1 MKLLIVDCCIR
12 ENLSSTRKFYEAFLE
27 KVDISS
33 FEVERLYLT
42 RENLQPLTNDEIN
55 LRDKLLKEKNF
66 EHDIFKYAKQ
76 FAEATEII
84 IAAPYWDLSFPSLLR
99 VYFERISV
107 VGITFG
113 YEGTKSVGYCKAGTI
128 GYFSTCGGFIDGK
141 HLGAEYVR
149 KLAYLTFLS
158 TMLKNIM
165 TEFSPISL
173 MNTKGEEHQTQ
184 TFFAIVK

>member
-12 ENLSSTRKFYEAFLE
+12 ENLSSTRKLYEAFLE

-42 RENLQPLTNDEIN
+42 RENLQPLTNDDIN
-55 LRDKLLKEKNF
+55 LRDKLLKEKNY

-99 VYFERISV
+99 VYFERVSV
-107 VGITFG
+107 AGITFG
-113 YEGTKSVGYCKAGTI
+113 YEGTKSVGYCKAETI
-128 GYFSTCGGFIDGK
+128 DYFSTCGGFVDGE

-149 KLAYLTFLS
+149 KLAKMFGIDVVREY
-158 TMLKNIM
+158 
-165 TEFSPISL
+165 
-173 MNTKGEEHQTQ
+173 
-184 TFFAIVK
+184 IVEGLDVNPEKRNEIANYFK